1 MRSISSTVT
10 VSAVRSYSFVVVGD
24 ACPAICCACFS
35 VPPFE
40 RYAVIPVARNVW
52 QHVEAGSPAAAARRL
67 IIASTTR
74 RVNGRP
80 VSLSPARSTL

>member
-1 MRSISSTVT
+1 MPRYL
-10 VSAVRSYSFVVVGD
+10 AGRWG
-24 ACPAICCACFS
+24 P
-35 VPPFE
+35 PPFY

-52 QHVEAGSPAAAARRL
+52 QHIEGGRPAAVAL

-74 RVNGRP
+74 RVNARP